1 MMTVLD
7 ECCYLPVLSVQQLPE
22 PSDEGCLEDQLEI
35 FSILA
40 LNKKLTRAECHLA
53 HIDALMGPEQTFY
66 TCRAVRRLLLGLVH
80 VPCVSVAPMPGEV
93 RLPRGSPFCG
103 KGLVF
108 NGNQYYTTDQL
119 NTDMFVPG
127 IRSTEE
133 TDPPLD
139 KNFTWRMIYFPKLVS
154 TRVSWT
160 CMFQIIS
167 RYVNMYE
174 LDECVSLFCN
184 SLHPHLRQTCTY
196 NYSLLTYHLK
206 NPSLQRW
213 PQSSRVVGKTS
224 EEFALVNFLLHW
236 PSSSCLTELRT
247 KVLKGV
253 KFFPRTLQ
261 YLSAL
266 PVSKGVTVQTLG
278 ILKYVERIGLLFPQW
293 APTVLK
299 RTPKKFLCVIAVL
312 NTRTNSSIWLQF
324 PESGSML
331 RIALCM
337 AVAKHV
343 RREREILSQS
353 KQPLSVARALVA
365 NFQKMQY
372 APRDFPT
379 SLSSLEIAPTTP
391 IRDQPANDIKDS
403 FNAITHISINGFKV
417 NVFNTNM
424 VINTNITCLQ
434 TPCCYSQI
442 VNVPKLVNNFVI
454 KKYSVKEPAFTASIF
469 YSEDFNLKAAINVNI
484 SGDIINFLLA
494 MNTLKCF
501 LPVTDIF
508 PASMANWNSTFDIH
522 GLENQ
527 HLVRSGRRD
536 VFWTTNFPSVVSS
549 SEGYNVSWFKAAT
562 ATVSKIHGDS
572 LTKQVQGEIKRLI
585 SHRNARISFCKN
597 RLFATLENRNCA
609 QIQAAH
615 KRFLECLYES
625 CSWFRVNTDAV
636 IKLAQCGAFDFSKR
650 IIAHSKS
657 RHECALCGY
666 KVCNSIPKVII
677 NHKKTRLDDC
687 GRNANFIS
695 YLQRGAP
702 HMINTK
708 ARLFRHICRRAS
720 LRSYHFIGCGKAK
733 EWSTALKL
741 ARQMQS

>member
-1 MMTVLD
+1 MSVLE
-7 ECCYLPVLSVQQLPE
+7 ECCYLPVVSAQQLPE
-22 PSDEGCLEDQLEI
+22 PSDEGYLEDQLEI
-35 FSILA
+35 FGILA
-40 LNKKLTRAECHLA
+40 LNKKLTRAECCLTQL
-53 HIDALMGPEQTFY
+53 DTLMAPELTFY
-66 TCRAVRRLLLGLVH
+66 TCRAARRLLLGLVH
-80 VPCVSVAPMPGEV
+80 VPCVSVGYMPPGMC
-93 RLPRGSPFCG
+93 LHKGSSFSG
-103 KGLVF
+103 AGLVF
-108 NGNQYYTTDQL
+108 NGYQYYTTNQL
-119 NTDMFVPG
+119 TTDTFIPG
-127 IRSTEE
+127 IRSMEE
-133 TDPPLD
+133 TDPVLD
-139 KNFTWRMIYFPKLVS
+139 KNFTWRIIYFPKLLT

-160 CMFQIIS
+160 LMFQIIS

-184 SLHPHLRQTCTY
+184 SLNPHLKQVCTY

-213 PQSSRVVGKTS
+213 PHSSKTVGKTS
-224 EEFALVNFLLHW
+224 EEFLLINFLLHW
-236 PSSSCLTELRT
+236 PSSTCLAQLRA

-253 KFFPRTLQ
+253 KQFPGILQ

-266 PVSKGVTVQTLG
+266 PVSKAVTVQGLE
-278 ILKYVERIGLLFPQW
+278 ILKYIECIGLLFPQW
-293 APTVLK
+293 APVLLK
-299 RTPKKFLCVIAVL
+299 RTPKKFTCVITVV
-312 NTRTNSSIWLQF
+312 NNHTNSSIWLQF
-324 PESGSML
+324 PESGAML
-331 RIALCM
+331 RTALCM
-337 AVAKHV
+337 AVAKHIC
-343 RREREILSQS
+343 REKELISPGKQQLS
-353 KQPLSVARALVA
+353 LARALVA
-365 NFQKMQY
+365 NFEKMQY
-372 APRDFPT
+372 APKDFPIILYPT
-379 SLSSLEIAPTTP
+379 EIYRPMP
-391 IRDQPANDIKDS
+391 VDDQPASDIKNS
-403 FNAITHISINGFKV
+403 FNALTHISINSFKV

-434 TPCCYSQI
+434 APCCYSQI

-454 KKYSVKEPAFTASIF
+454 KKYSVKEPAFTVSIF

-508 PASMANWNSTFDIH
+508 PASMANWNSTFDLH

-549 SEGYNVSWFKAAT
+549 NEGYNVSWFKAAT
-562 ATVSKIHGDS
+562 ATVSKIHGSD
-572 LTKQVQGEIKRLI
+572 LTKQVQGEIRRLI
-585 SHRNARISFCKN
+585 GHRHARISFCKN
-597 RLFATLENRNCA
+597 KLFATLESRNCA

-615 KRFLECLYES
+615 KRFLECLYEC
-625 CSWFRVNTDAV
+625 CSWFRANTNALTQLV
-636 IKLAQCGAFDFSKR
+636 QCGAFDFSKR

-687 GRNANFIS
+687 GRNANFLS
-695 YLQRGAP
+695 YLHRGAP

-708 ARLFRHICRRAS
+708 AKLFKHICRRAS
-720 LRSYHFIGCGKAK
+720 LRSYHFAGCAKAK
-733 EWSTALKL
+733 EWSKALRL
-741 ARQMQS
+741 AHQMPS